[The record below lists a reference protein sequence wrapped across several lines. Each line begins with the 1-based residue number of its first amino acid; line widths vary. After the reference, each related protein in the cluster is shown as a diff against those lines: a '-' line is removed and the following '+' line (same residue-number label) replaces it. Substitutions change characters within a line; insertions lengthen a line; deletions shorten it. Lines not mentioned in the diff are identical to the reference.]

1 MSRASALLQLQSVD
15 LEIDAHRARLDV
27 IDAALGDDPA
37 IRAAQHD
44 LLVART
50 DLDAARVAMKN
61 LEHEGLSLGDKI
73 SEISERAY
81 GGGVTQPKVLQD
93 LQRDLESLNRR
104 RAGLEE
110 QQFEALVAAEAAEVR
125 HQALEAELRQ
135 LETQVAAQHGTL
147 LDERR
152 QHEASLA
159 RLQVSREAV
168 ASSIPAPDQALYD
181 RLRAAKKGRAVARLE
196 DGTCTACG
204 VAPSSS
210 RIQSARQGND
220 LILCGN
226 CGRILSAD

>member
-15 LEIDAHRARLDV
+15 LEIDAHRARLDA

-37 IRAAQHD
+37 IRAAQHS

-125 HQALEAELRQ
+125 HQALEAELKQ

-147 LDERR
+147 LD
-152 QHEASLA
+152 
-159 RLQVSREAV
+159 
-168 ASSIPAPDQALYD
+168 
-181 RLRAAKKGRAVARLE
+181 
-196 DGTCTACG
+196 
-204 VAPSSS
+204 
-210 RIQSARQGND
+210 
-220 LILCGN
+220 
-226 CGRILSAD
+226 

>member
-15 LEIDAHRARLDV
+15 LEIDANRARLDA
-27 IDAALGDDPA
+27 IAAALGEDPV
-37 IRAAQHD
+37 IRAAHSN
-44 LLVART
+44 LLSARAE
-50 DLDAARVAMKN
+50 LDAARGAMKN
-61 LEHEGLSLGDKI
+61 LEYESQVLGAKI
-73 SEISERAY
+73 TEISERAY

-110 QQFEALVAAEAAEVR
+110 QQFEALVSTEAAEAR
-125 HQALEAELRQ
+125 HLALEVELKQ
-135 LETQVAAQHGTL
+135 LEAQVAVQHGTL
-147 LDERR
+147 LEERR
-152 QHEASLA
+152 QREASLE

-168 ASSIPAPDQALYD
+168 ASSIPAADQALYD
-181 RLRAAKKGRAVARLE
+181 RLRASKKGRAVARLE

-210 RIQSARQGND
+210 RIQSARQGNE